1 MCMCVHVHRQTGC
14 QAIVTTW
21 QQPTAFHF
29 WLCQALQLQKQAL
42 PEAPSFRLNRWD
54 GWATSSDIHPPA
66 FLVVHLPPCSPGQL
80 DSYQRSWALFFQKA
94 NPTPVSRLYTGNR
107 ALCAVRVWM
116 QWVQWQKSGRES
128 MLLREETVGVYTRS
142 RAKKKKKEIVCV
154 ALLYEDLRM
163 DIWGTT
169 RHCILFTGNGLSK
182 SILGIDGVL
191 FCRGSD

>member
-1 MCMCVHVHRQTGC
+1 MHVSFSLSCCLRVNKRGRETVSYGRCLQGMSLRTKASGGGHCGYSLAACVCLYRMCLCNVSIYHLLNILTEFPPPHTHTHLKIRGLIPNTLTQKFISVCICVYLCTLMCMCVHVHRQTGC

-80 DSYQRSWALFFQKA
+80 DSYQRS
-94 NPTPVSRLYTGNR
+94 
-107 ALCAVRVWM
+107 
-116 QWVQWQKSGRES
+116 
-128 MLLREETVGVYTRS
+128 
-142 RAKKKKKEIVCV
+142 
-154 ALLYEDLRM
+154 
-163 DIWGTT
+163 
-169 RHCILFTGNGLSK
+169 
-182 SILGIDGVL
+182 
-191 FCRGSD
+191 